1 MNPSMQ
7 AARAESVISA
17 FVAEYP
23 AKRPF
28 YQRTAQ
34 KVEEIC
40 HDALDCEGILHK
52 TKSRG
57 KKTDSLREKLLERT
71 EEGHHYQTEDD
82 IKDDIVDLAGAR
94 IILDSSV
101 DKERVRKIISQRFQ
115 MMKTKNHPD
124 PVVTRKE
131 ARKREGYKKVFP
143 GYVATH
149 YRVRLKSED
158 LLDVLDL
165 GEAGT
170 GVIEIQ
176 VRTFA
181 DDVHAEEEHE
191 AYKSKFAPDLKSA
204 PILDLLSGVAQL
216 FNAIDGEAKG
226 RRSKTKGK
234 ENRAFTSIDQLGN
247 FLDKFIKDKAA
258 AWVRA
263 EWKGNSWTPLFAFLS
278 TFTEKNTQISLEAL
292 LNDNF
297 DAESESVYRRI
308 SRVYT
313 LVKPTLNIFLMDRIL
328 LGDFEEPAQ
337 PLKLPEDCDSHIY
350 KILTMRSTIIWL
362 HKTFLP
368 SIPSISWTWIF
379 DVSGNQESLLQS
391 LIWLDGPQK
400 DRFLNGQPLPAG
412 DIVKLDFLWNW
423 FEEQKARHV
432 RLAFTMAKHGMR
444 RDKDRTENVFED
456 LINELWVKGVN

>member
-1 MNPSMQ
+1 ML
-7 AARAESVISA
+7 AARPESVISA

-28 YQRTAQ
+28 YQRTAK

-40 HDALDCEGILHK
+40 HDALDCEGISHRP
-52 TKSRG
+52 KSRA
-57 KKTDSLREKLLERT
+57 KKTDSLREKLLERA
-71 EEGHHYQTEDD
+71 EEGHHYQTEED
-82 IKDDIVDLAGAR
+82 IQDDIVDLAGVR
-94 IILDSSV
+94 IVLDTAV
-101 DKERVRKIISQRFQ
+101 DKERVENIISRRFQ
-115 MMKTKNHPD
+115 MVKTKNHPD
-124 PVVTRKE
+124 PDVTRKE

-143 GYVATH
+143 AYVATH

-176 VRTFA
+176 VRTFV

-191 AYKSKFAPDLKSA
+191 AYKSKSAPDPKMA
-204 PILDLLSGVAQL
+204 PILDALSGAAQL
-216 FNAIDGEAKG
+216 FNALDGQAKG
-226 RRSKTKGK
+226 RRSKSKGK

-263 EWKGNSWTPLFAFLS
+263 ERKGNSWTPLFAFLS
-278 TFTEKNTQISLEAL
+278 TFTDKNTQLSLEAL
-292 LNDNF
+292 LSDNL

-313 LVKPTLNIFLMDRIL
+313 LAKPTLNIFLMDRIL
-328 LGDFEEPAQ
+328 LEDFGEPAQ
-337 PLKLPEDCDSHIY
+337 PLKMPEDCDSHIY
-350 KILTMRSTIIWL
+350 KILTMKSTIIWL
-362 HKTFLP
+362 HKIFLP
-368 SIPSISWTWIF
+368 SESWTWIF
-379 DVSGNQESLLQS
+379 ADSGNQESLLQS
-391 LIWLDGPQK
+391 LKWLDGPQK
-400 DRFLNGQPLPAG
+400 DRFGQPLLSS
-412 DIVKLDFLWNW
+412 DVVKLDFLWNW
-423 FEEQKARHV
+423 FEDQEARHM

-444 RDKDRTENVFED
+444 RDKDRTQIFDV
-456 LINELWVKGVN
+456 LINAL